1 MHKRIKRKPVFISI
15 RVEVKHIV
23 KVKAYKRIRF
33 GKIEKELYP
42 LGFFVIEQ
50 RHFSVGEMPS

>member
-33 GKIEKELYP
+33 GKIEKVRSHY
-42 LGFFVIEQ
+42 
-50 RHFSVGEMPS
+50 RSK